1 MSKKITKLNSATVV
15 DTDTNL
21 PKEEKKSETAQEMA
35 ERLQKEVDAY
45 KEMVSTIN
53 SQEKL
58 DELEK
63 EMMKE
68 YDDYEAYI
76 KDVRYQLP
84 ESTVFE
90 GKTFSKADVAGKII
104 YFISKIEQSWQ
115 YVLFRE
121 RSRTRLRQ
129 SL

>member
-1 MSKKITKLNSATVV
+1 
-15 DTDTNL
+15 
-21 PKEEKKSETAQEMA
+21 
-35 ERLQKEVDAY
+35 
-45 KEMVSTIN
+45 MVSTIN

-90 GKTFSKADVAGKII
+90 GKTFTRAKV
-104 YFISKIEQSWQ
+104 
-115 YVLFRE
+115 
-121 RSRTRLRQ
+121 TRLKTSRAKKMFRLFAILD
-129 SL
+129 SVI

>member
-90 GKTFSKADVAGKII
+90 GKTFELK
-104 YFISKIEQSWQ
+104 
-115 YVLFRE
+115 
-121 RSRTRLRQ
+121 
-129 SL
+129 